1 VTGQVYGAGAR
12 SFLFVPGTRPDRFAK
27 AAASGADAV
36 ILDLEDAVAPQDKA
50 SARALVAGH
59 VRDQQQ
65 ALVRVNGAG
74 TPWFADDL
82 AALADAGRPAGIV
95 LPKAESPEQV
105 AEVLTALG
113 LRVPIFTLIESARG
127 VRDANLIA
135 QAPGV
140 TRMMFGN
147 LDFALDAGITARSA
161 DERELLF
168 ARSALVIAS
177 RAAGLPG
184 PVDGVQ
190 PDIENDEATRTAA
203 RNAADLGF
211 TGKLCIHPRQIP
223 PVHSAFEPSA
233 DELRWA
239 ARVLELAG
247 DSGGAAMRLDGEM
260 LDAPRLELA
269 RRIVG
274 AARKAPAGSKP
285 SEDQ

>member
-1 VTGQVYGAGAR
+1 VTGQVYGAAAR

-50 SARALVAGH
+50 DARALVADH
-59 VRDQQQ
+59 VGDQQV
-65 ALVRVNGAG
+65 LVRVNGAA

-82 AALADAGRPAGIV
+82 AALAGAGRPAGIV

-105 AEVLTALG
+105 AAVVAALG
-113 LRVPIFTLIESARG
+113 RRVPIFALIESARG

-135 QAPGV
+135 QTPGV
-140 TRMMFGN
+140 TRVMFGN
-147 LDFALDAGITARSA
+147 LDFALDSGINVRSA

-190 PDIENDEATRTAA
+190 PDIVNDAATGAAA
-203 RNAADLGF
+203 RSAVDLGF

-223 PVHSAFEPSA
+223 LVHSAFEPSA

-239 ARVLELAG
+239 ARVLESAG
-247 DSGGAAMRLDGEM
+247 DSGGGAARLDGEM
-260 LDAPRLELA
+260 IDAPRLELA
-269 RRIVG
+269 RRI
-274 AARKAPAGSKP
+274 AHSDRKAPAGSNS
-285 SEDQ
+285 SEDR

>member
-1 VTGQVYGAGAR
+1 VTGQVHGAAAR

-36 ILDLEDAVAPQDKA
+36 ILDLEDAVAPQDKV
-50 SARALVAGH
+50 SARALVAGY
-59 VRDQQQ
+59 VRDQR

-105 AEVLTALG
+105 AGIVTALG
-113 LRVPIFTLIESARG
+113 RRVPIFALIESARG

-135 QAPGV
+135 QTPGV
-140 TRMMFGN
+140 IRMMFGN
-147 LDFALDAGITARSA
+147 LDFALDSGINVRSA

-190 PDIENDEATRTAA
+190 PDIENDAATGDTA
-203 RNAADLGF
+203 RSAADLGF

-223 PVHSAFEPSA
+223 LVHSAFEPSA
-233 DELRWA
+233 GELRWA

-247 DSGGAAMRLDGEM
+247 DSGGAAVRLDGEM
-260 LDAPRLELA
+260 IDAPRLELA
-269 RRIVG
+269 RRIAHAG
-274 AARKAPAGSKP
+274 RRAHAGSNS
-285 SEDQ
+285 SEDR

>member
-1 VTGQVYGAGAR
+1 MTGQVYGAAAR

-50 SARALVAGH
+50 SARELVAGH
-59 VRDQQQ
+59 LRDQRV
-65 ALVRVNGAG
+65 LVRVNGAA

-95 LPKAESPEQV
+95 LPEAESPEQV
-105 AEVLTALG
+105 AAVVAALG
-113 LRVPIFTLIESARG
+113 RQVPIFALIESARG
-127 VRDANLIA
+127 VRAANLIA
-135 QAPGV
+135 QTPDV

-147 LDFALDAGITARSA
+147 LDFALDSGINVRSA

-190 PDIENDEATRTAA
+190 PEIDNDAATGSAA
-203 RNAADLGF
+203 RSAADLGF

-223 PVHSAFEPSA
+223 LVHSAFEPSA

-239 ARVLELAG
+239 ARVLESAG
-247 DSGGAAMRLDGEM
+247 DSGGAAVRLDGEM
-260 LDAPRLELA
+260 IDAPRLELA
-269 RRIVG
+269 RRI
-274 AARKAPAGSKP
+274 ARSDRRAPAGSKS
-285 SEDQ
+285 SEDR